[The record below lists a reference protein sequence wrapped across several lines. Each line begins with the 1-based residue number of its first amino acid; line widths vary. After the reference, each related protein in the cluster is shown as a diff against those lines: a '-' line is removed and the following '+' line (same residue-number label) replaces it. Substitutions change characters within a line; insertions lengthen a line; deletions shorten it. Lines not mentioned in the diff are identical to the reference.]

1 MTDNSLDEAATQ
13 EHSLPK
19 YLTVRELQ
27 HELRISEKLAYRI
40 LQSGEIPSV
49 RIGHVYRIPR
59 RQLEEVLL
67 TDPRPFSTQGR
78 PRTLAQ

>member
-1 MTDNSLDEAATQ
+1 MIDDSPEEATTQ
-13 EHSLPK
+13 EHSPPK

-27 HELRISEKLAYRI
+27 HELRISEKLAYRL
-40 LQSGEIPSV
+40 LQSGGIPSV

-59 RQLEEVLL
+59 RQLEEALL
-67 TDPRPFSTQGR
+67 VDPRPFSTKGP